1 MSVSPDSQLD
11 PQFNP
16 QRTGGSQQFLLV
28 MILMVLVGVL
38 VFQNMDRSGT
48 LNSPLQSRKITP
60 RGELGADEQAT
71 IQLFEEL
78 KNSTVFIQTRKYTL
92 EARLGFRFSVEE
104 NQAGVGTGFIWDK
117 SGHIVTNFH
126 VIQNADGATVQLADE
141 SVYEA
146 KVVGASPEQDLA
158 VLKIEAPA
166 ESLHPIPIGTS
177 ADLKVGQTVIA
188 LGYPL
193 GLDLTLTK
201 GVISGLDQLLPLESG
216 SEIQRAIQT
225 DASINPGNSGGP
237 LLDSEGRLIGVNTA
251 IIRAPAGF
259 GFAIPVDTV
268 RDAIDKMSKNP
279 LQTLPTLG
287 VKTTDFLAT
296 VRNIET
302 GENRQLGV
310 QVIAVFPG
318 GPAEKAG
325 IQGMVLTRY
334 EQVISGDIIL
344 AIEDELID
352 HPSKVNQALS
362 RYRPGD
368 RVILTIFRQNQPLEV
383 PVILQ

>member
-1 MSVSPDSQLD
+1 MNASSEQQLD

-38 VFQNMDRSGT
+38 VFQNMDGSGT
-48 LNSPLQSRKITP
+48 LNSPLQSREITP

-92 EARLGFRFSVEE
+92 ETRRGFRLSVEE
-104 NQAGVGTGFIWDK
+104 NQVGVGTGFIWDK

-166 ESLHPIPIGTS
+166 ESLHPIPVGTS
-177 ADLKVGQTVIA
+177 ADLKVGQTVVA

-193 GLDLTLTK
+193 GLNLTLTK
-201 GVISGLDQLLPLESG
+201 GVISGLDQLLPLQGG
-216 SEIQRAIQT
+216 SEIHRAIQT

-251 IIRAPAGF
+251 IILAPAGF

-268 RDAIDKMSKNP
+268 RDAIEKMSKNP

-287 VKTTDFLAT
+287 IIMTDSLAHL
-296 VRNIET
+296 ET
-302 GENRQLGV
+302 GESRRLGV
-310 QVIAVFPG
+310 QVMAVFPG
-318 GPAEKAG
+318 GPADKAG
-325 IQGMVLTRY
+325 IQGMELIQY
-334 EQVISGDIIL
+334 EQEISGDIIL
-344 AIEDELID
+344 AIEEELID
-352 HPSKVNQALS
+352 HPSKVNQILS
-362 RYRPGD
+362 QYRPGD
-368 RVILTIFRQNQPLEV
+368 QVILTIFRQNQPLEV

>member
-166 ESLHPIPIGTS
+166 ESLHPIPVGTS

>member
-166 ESLHPIPIGTS
+166 ESLHPIPVGTS

-251 IIRAPAGF
+251 IFRAPAGF